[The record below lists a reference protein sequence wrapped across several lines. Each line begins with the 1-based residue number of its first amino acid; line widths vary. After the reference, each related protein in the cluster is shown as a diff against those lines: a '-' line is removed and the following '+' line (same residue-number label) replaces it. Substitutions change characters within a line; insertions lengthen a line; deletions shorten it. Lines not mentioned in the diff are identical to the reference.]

1 MAKLLV
7 IYDITSDRLRAEVA
21 QTCLDFGLG
30 RVQYSCFAG
39 DLTRNRREMLEIAFR
54 GLLWG
59 QDAQPTDAIYVLPLC
74 NGCFDDKTLLGFEAR
89 FPDKRRDH
97 YQVL

>member
-7 IYDITSDRLRAEVA
+7 IYDITSDPLRTQVAE
-21 QTCLDFGLG
+21 TCLDFGLG

-39 DLTRNRREMLEIAFR
+39 DLSRNRREMLEIALR
-54 GLLWG
+54 GLLWRA
-59 QDAQPTDAIYVLPLC
+59 DAVPTDAIYLLPSC
-74 NGCFDDKTLLGFEAR
+74 SGCFDDKTLLEFQAR